1 MTSDSLHPGR
11 IFAYKWELVVLLW
24 VAFFLHQADRQIF
37 NNVAPLIMDDL
48 GLSKVQFG
56 IVGTVFTAVYGVMVP
71 LAGYAGDALRR
82 KWVVFTSLLVFSM
95 ATLLTGFAT
104 GLIMLVI
111 FRSVATGGGE
121 AFYYPAANSLIA
133 QFHHK
138 TRAMAMAI
146 HQTALYIGIV
156 ASSFAATLGTWFG
169 WRNAFYV
176 FGGFG
181 IVWAIIVMAFM
192 HNTPRPDSGSAAAAD
207 KGPGVGEVLAHFFS
221 KPTAIMLSIAFA
233 GMVFVNIGYLT
244 WMPTYL
250 NERHHLALD
259 TASFLALFCHH
270 VTAFVGVMLGG
281 RLSDRWAPRRRGV
294 RMEFEYFGL
303 LLGAPFIYW
312 MGIAG
317 GPVACCVA
325 LAGFGLFRGV
335 YDSNLFAAPFD
346 VIEPRYRS
354 SAVGLMLSCAFIV
367 GASASTILAWM
378 AQRLD
383 MSTAIASMA
392 AVYVLSAILVMAAR
406 YTTYHRDYYDE
417 TLEEPES

>member
-1 MTSDSLHPGR
+1 MTDIALQRGR
-11 IFAYKWELVVLLW
+11 VFAYKWELLVLLW
-24 VAFFLHQADRQIF
+24 IAFFLHQADRQIF
-37 NNVAPLIMDDL
+37 NNVAPLIMEDL

-56 IVGTVFTAVYGVMVP
+56 IVATVFTAVYGVMVP
-71 LAGYAGDALRR
+71 IAGYAGDALRR
-82 KWVVFTSLLVFSM
+82 KWVVMGSLLVFSL

-104 GLIMLVI
+104 GLITLVI

-169 WRNAFYV
+169 WRNAFYI

-181 IVWAIIVMAFM
+181 VLWAIVVLMLM
-192 HNTPRPDSGSAAAAD
+192 HNTPRPAGNGNTAAD
-207 KGPGVGEVLAHFFS
+207 KGPSVGEVLAHFFS
-221 KPTAIMLSIAFA
+221 KPTAMLLSVAFA

-250 NERHHLALD
+250 NEHHHLELD

-270 VTAFVGVMLGG
+270 VTAFIGVVLGG
-281 RLSDRWAPRRRGV
+281 KLSDRWAMRRKGV
-294 RMEFEYFGL
+294 RMEFEYLGL
-303 LLGAPFIYW
+303 LLGAPFIFW

-317 GPVACCVA
+317 DPVMCCIA

-378 AQRLD
+378 AERLD

-392 AVYVLSAILVMAAR
+392 AVYLFSAVLVFAAR
-406 YTTYHRDYYDE
+406 HLTYDRDYYDE
-417 TLEEPES
+417 TLEEPEA